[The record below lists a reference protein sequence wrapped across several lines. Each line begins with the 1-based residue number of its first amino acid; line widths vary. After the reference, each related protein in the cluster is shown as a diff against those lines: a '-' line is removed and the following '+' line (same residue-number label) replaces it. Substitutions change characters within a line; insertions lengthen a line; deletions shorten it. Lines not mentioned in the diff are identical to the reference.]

1 MTELLKHISRFSDST
16 CREKTAGKEYTVKG
30 TLMDQETGKT
40 IVVNGSPVTAE
51 KTFKPNASTGEV
63 VLEFNFDAS
72 ALQGKTVVVF
82 EDVYNDGIKVGSHA
96 DIDDISQ
103 SIYVPGIKTTATSE
117 AEGSKKIDPVGN
129 VVITDVIH
137 YNNLIPETS
146 YTVKGRTT
154 DRKSVV

>member
-1 MTELLKHISRFSDST
+1 MIE
-16 CREKTAGKEYTVKG
+16 AGVDVSFE
-30 TLMDQETGKT
+30 
-40 IVVNGSPVTAE
+40 
-51 KTFKPNASTGEV
+51 
-63 VLEFNFDAS
+63 S
-72 ALQGKTVVVF
+72 ALRYLTETVVVF

-137 YNNLIPETS
+137 TTTTLFRGLHIPLRDALS
-146 YTVKGRTT
+146 INRPAKR
-154 DRKSVV
+154 